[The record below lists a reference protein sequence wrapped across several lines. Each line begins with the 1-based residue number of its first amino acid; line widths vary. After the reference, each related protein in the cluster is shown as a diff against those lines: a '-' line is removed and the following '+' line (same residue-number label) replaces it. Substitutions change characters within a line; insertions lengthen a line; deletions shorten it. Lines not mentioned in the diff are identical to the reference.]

1 MGGLQEAQVTVP
13 LRFMGSLMVI
23 GFLMGFFLCG
33 FSLGAF
39 FFLGYGFFI
48 DYGCSMV
55 YGLTIHG
62 FVQVGSC
69 NGTALSD
76 AW

>member
-1 MGGLQEAQVTVP
+1 MSSRSRQETRA
-13 LRFMGSLMVI
+13 GSQ
-23 GFLMGFFLCG
+23 GN
-33 FSLGAF
+33 SGAF
-39 FFLGYGFFI
+39 FSGYGFFI
-48 DYGCSMV
+48 DYGCSMVYGV